1 MIPQKELRDS
11 VELMVAAVIQDYKDE
26 GVASSDFGDMLVASA
41 FVRHVIEA
49 HAGATSLNR
58 GDIWL
63 GASHFVGENTGIF
76 HEAAGRRYPR
86 SYRYKMADYI
96 ADNWR
101 EVFPQ
106 AEHVIVGIYCSELVA
121 AIEGRPRRMNPAGLA
136 AVARGMTGDGDV
148 EPIPLPPPEPVP
160 EALLRAWAD
169 QGCPG
174 TGKGL

>member
-1 MIPQKELRDS
+1 MFTPKELRES
-11 VELMVAAVIQDYKDE
+11 VELMNAALIQDYKSDCA
-26 GVASSDFGDMLVASA
+26 VSSDFGDMLVASV

-49 HAGATSLNR
+49 HTGTTGFTR

-63 GASHFVGENTGIF
+63 GATHFVGENIGLF
-76 HEAAGRRYPR
+76 HDAACRRFPR

-106 AEHVIVGIYCSELVA
+106 AENAIISIYFAELVA

-136 AVARGMTGDGDV
+136 SVARGMTGDRDI
-148 EPIPLPPPEPVP
+148 EPIRLPPAPPQVGFAAP
-160 EALLRAWAD
+160 AGWH
-169 QGCPG
+169 G
-174 TGKGL
+174 

>member
-1 MIPQKELRDS
+1 MITQHEIRES
-11 VELMVAAVIQDYKDE
+11 VELMIAAVIQDYQSDC
-26 GVASSDFGDMLVASA
+26 VASADFGDMLIASV

-49 HAGATSLNR
+49 HTGATGFTR

-63 GASHFVGENTGIF
+63 GATHFVGENVGIF
-76 HEAAGRRYPR
+76 HETAGRRYPR

-106 AEHVIVGIYCSELVA
+106 AEHVIVGIYCSELIA

-136 AVARGMTGDGDV
+136 AVTRGMTGDKDI
-148 EPIPLPPPEPVP
+148 EPIPLPPPAPP
-160 EALLRAWAD
+160 QA
-169 QGCPG
+169 
-174 TGKGL
+174 GLAAPAGWHG